1 MFIYILYVNK
11 QTKGEY
17 YMNFQKTNFDVF
29 QVGFKDSFTKQI
41 NEEDVQKFSDLT
53 GDVNPVHMNE
63 EYAKTTRFKQRI
75 AHGVISAGIISAL
88 VGNKIMGV
96 GAIYVSQELKF
107 LAPVFIGDTL
117 TASGE
122 VVERYEEKRRIKVK
136 MEVHNQDGKLVTE
149 GYGVILHDNK

>member
-1 MFIYILYVNK
+1 MSFEK
-11 QTKGEY
+11 S
-17 YMNFQKTNFDVF
+17 NFDVF
-29 QVGFKDSFTKQI
+29 QIGYKDSFTKQI
-41 NEEDVQKFSDLT
+41 NEEDVQKFSELT

-63 EYAKTTRFKQRI
+63 EYASTTRFKKRI

-88 VGNKIMGV
+88 VGNKLMGV
-96 GAIYVSQELKF
+96 GSIYVAQELNF

-149 GYGVILHDNK
+149 GYGIVMHE

>member
-1 MFIYILYVNK
+1 MAFK
-11 QTKGEY
+11 KS
-17 YMNFQKTNFDVF
+17 NFDIF
-29 QVGFKDSFTKQI
+29 QVGYKDSFTKQI
-41 NEEDVQKFSDLT
+41 NEEDVQKFSELT

-63 EYAKTTRFKQRI
+63 EYASTTRFKKRI

-88 VGNKIMGV
+88 VGNKLMGV
-96 GAIYVSQELKF
+96 GSIYVSQELKF

-122 VVERYEEKRRIKVK
+122 VVERYEAKRRIKVK

-149 GYGVILHDNK
+149 GYGIVMHE

>member
-1 MFIYILYVNK
+1 MAF
-11 QTKGEY
+11 E
-17 YMNFQKTNFDVF
+17 KTNFDIF
-29 QVGFKDSFTKQI
+29 QIGYKDSFTKQI
-41 NEEDVQKFSDLT
+41 NEEDVQKFSELT

-63 EYAKTTRFKQRI
+63 EYAGTTRFKKRI

-88 VGNKIMGV
+88 VGNKLMGV
-96 GAIYVSQELKF
+96 GSIYVSQELKF

-122 VVERYEEKRRIKVK
+122 IVEKNEEKRRIKVK

-149 GYGVILHDNK
+149 GYGIVMHE